1 MDKPETNQSKGKGS
15 VGFIMEIISPD
26 DFPPLG
32 YDNTKRVAMVHQ
44 SILRDIRLKAHK
56 INPDN
61 YSLSELVDFVKF
73 CLDKTS

>member
-1 MDKPETNQSKGKGS
+1 
-15 VGFIMEIISPD
+15 MEIISPD

-32 YDNTKRVAMVHQ
+32 YDDIKRIAMVHQ

-61 YSLSELVDFVKF
+61 YTLNELVDLVKF
-73 CLDKTS
+73 CLEKTS